1 MHRQLCTGHS
11 QMVIQCLVVTLP
23 AADTSYQMG
32 QMLDKGHRTSC
43 LIHLDCS
50 LTIYCNDLVQGHLDK
65 RDYAQSLIFVSWLWT
80 VAESLIP

>member
-32 QMLDKGHRTSC
+32 TDVGQGAQNQLLDTPG
-43 LIHLDCS
+43 LLANN
-50 LTIYCNDLVQGHLDK
+50 LLQ
-65 RDYAQSLIFVSWLWT
+65 
-80 VAESLIP
+80 